1 MKIQYLYF
9 EDCPSHE
16 QGLARLKKVLE
27 EESVNQ
33 EIEIIEVLSEKQAGE
48 LNFIGS
54 PTILVNGRDIDPEGP
69 AGQSSAFAC
78 RVYRLPE
85 GRFSP
90 LPSESMIRKALH
102 R

>member
-1 MKIQYLYF
+1 MKIQFLYF

-16 QGLARLKKVLE
+16 QCLARLKKVLE

-54 PTILVNGRDIDPEGP
+54 PTILVNGRDIDPEVP
-69 AGQSSAFAC
+69 AGQSSALAC